1 MARVSLT
8 PPRTLLFR
16 VMEWYSRRMYG
27 KVIDPGRALAH
38 NPRVLWGDLRFEQS
52 VAKWDK
58 LDADLKALAV
68 MASAASI
75 GCSWCMD
82 FGFWENAERGMDPRK
97 LRDVPLWRDSDAYT
111 PLERD
116 VMEYAEAMTATP
128 PVVTDDLAERLCAR
142 LGEPAFV
149 ELTAMVAVENL
160 RSRINA
166 ALGLTSQGFKDSCDL
181 RDPHGLPRTAAGR
194 PAEGTRR
201 SGTG

>member
-8 PPRTLLFR
+8 PPRTLLLR
-16 VMEWYSRRMYG
+16 VVEWYSRRTYG
-27 KVIDPGRALAH
+27 KVLDPGRALAH

-52 VAKWDK
+52 VAKWDR
-58 LDADLKALAV
+58 LDAGLKALAV
-68 MASAASI
+68 MASATSI
-75 GCSWCMD
+75 GCSWCVD
-82 FGFWENAERGMDPRK
+82 FGFWENTERGVDPRK

-128 PVVTDDLAERLCAR
+128 PVVTDELAERLRAR

-149 ELTAMVAVENL
+149 ELTAVAAVENL

-166 ALGLTSQGFKDSCDL
+166 AFGLTSQGFKDSCDL
-181 RDPHGLPRTAAGR
+181 RDLPRAAAGR
-194 PAEGTRR
+194 PEEGARR

>member
-1 MARVSLT
+1 MARVSLD
-8 PPRTLLFR
+8 PPRTIFFR
-16 VMEWYSRRMYG
+16 VMEWYSRRTYG
-27 KVIDPGRALAH
+27 KVLDPGKALAH

-52 VAKWDK
+52 VAKWNR
-58 LDADLKALAV
+58 LDSDLKALAV

-82 FGFWENAERGMDPRK
+82 FGYWENAERGMDRRK
-97 LRDVPLWRDSDAYT
+97 LHDVPVWRESDAYT

-128 PVVTDDLAERLCAR
+128 PVVGDDLAGRLRTA

-166 ALGLTSQGFKDSCDL
+166 ALDLTSQGFKDSCDVPGA
-181 RDPHGLPRTAAGR
+181 RPTHATATTTAD
-194 PAEGTRR
+194 
-201 SGTG
+201 

>member
-8 PPRTLLFR
+8 PPRTIFFR
-16 VMEWYSRRMYG
+16 VMEWYSRRTYG
-27 KVIDPGRALAH
+27 KVLDPGKALAH
-38 NPRVLWGDLRFEQS
+38 NPRVLWGYLRFEQS
-52 VAKWDK
+52 VAKWNR
-58 LDADLKALAV
+58 LDSDLKALSV

-82 FGFWENAERGMDPRK
+82 FGYWENAERGMDRRK
-97 LRDVPLWRDSDAYT
+97 LHDVPVWRDSDVYT

-128 PVVTDDLAERLCAR
+128 PTVGDELAARLRTA

-166 ALGLTSQGFKDSCDL
+166 ALDLTSQGFRDSCEVPGARPTDAAA
-181 RDPHGLPRTAAGR
+181 TATAD
-194 PAEGTRR
+194 
-201 SGTG
+201 